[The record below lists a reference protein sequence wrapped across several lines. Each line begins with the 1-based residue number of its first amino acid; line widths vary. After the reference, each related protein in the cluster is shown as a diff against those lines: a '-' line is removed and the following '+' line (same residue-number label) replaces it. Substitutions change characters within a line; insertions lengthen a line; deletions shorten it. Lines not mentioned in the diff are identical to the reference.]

1 MNVQE
6 IEINEAFRAEVR
18 EWMNSHLT
26 GRFASLKHASG
37 LGAEGYDAQLAKEWE
52 QELAKGGW
60 TGIGWSAE
68 HGGRAATLAQQV
80 IFHEEYVSC
89 GGPGRIG
96 HIGETLLAPT
106 LMHYGTPEQ
115 KARFLPGI
123 LAGKD
128 YWAQG
133 YSEPGAGSDLAGIRT
148 RARIDPATGEW
159 VIDGQKVWTSWAH
172 ESGWIFVLA
181 RCDETVVQAAPGNG
195 ARHGG
200 MVLLLVPLH
209 QPGVEV
215 RPIRQI
221 TGTSE
226 FNEVFFDG
234 ARTEG
239 SLHLGPVGD
248 GWKVAMYLLGCERGA
263 STLGQQA
270 HFRYEL
276 NLILELARK
285 NGAARDPLLRQR
297 LAKAALGLQTLRS
310 HALRSSGEGTSQR
323 VASVSKYA
331 WSNWHR
337 DLGELAMEV
346 LGEQGELALSDP
358 ELRPLQ
364 QLWLVSRA
372 DTIYAGTNEI
382 QMNLMAERALGMPR

>member
-1 MNVQE
+1 MNMQE
-6 IEINEAFRAEVR
+6 SEINEAFRAEVR
-18 EWMNSHLT
+18 EWMAQHLM
-26 GRFASLKHASG
+26 GKFAPLKHAAG
-37 LGAEGYDAQLAKEWE
+37 LGSEGYDPQLAKEWE
-52 QELAKGGW
+52 QELAQGGW
-60 TGIGWSAE
+60 TGLGWE
-68 HGGRAATLAQQV
+68 VQYGGRNAPLAQQV
-80 IFHEEYVSC
+80 IFHEEYVRC

-106 LMHYGTPEQ
+106 LMAYGTPEQ
-115 KARFLPGI
+115 KQRFLPGI
-123 LAGKD
+123 LAGTD

-133 YSEPGAGSDLAGIRT
+133 YSEPGAGSDLAAIRT
-148 RARIDPATGEW
+148 KARRDEATGEW

-172 ESGWIFVLA
+172 ESEWIFVLA
-181 RCDETVVQAAPGNG
+181 RTEEGST
-195 ARHGG
+195 RHSGLS
-200 MVLLLVPLH
+200 LLLVPIK
-209 QPGVEV
+209 QASVEV
-215 RPIRQI
+215 RAIRQI
-221 TGTSE
+221 TGGSE

-239 SLHLGPVGD
+239 ALHLGPVGD

-270 HFRYEL
+270 HFRHEL
-276 NLILELARK
+276 DQIIALAK
-285 NGAARDPLLRQR
+285 SNGTARDPLIRQR
-297 LAKAALGLQTLRS
+297 LAKADLGLQTLRA
-310 HALRSSGEGTSQR
+310 HALRSSDENTPFR

-337 DLGELAMEV
+337 DLGELAMDV

-358 ELRPLQ
+358 ALRPLQ

>member
-1 MNVQE
+1 MKMQE
-6 IEINEAFRAEVR
+6 SEINEAFRAEVR
-18 EWMNSHLT
+18 EWMATHLQ
-26 GRFASLKHASG
+26 GRFAPLKHASG
-37 LGAEGYDAQLAKEWE
+37 LGDAGYDAQLAKQWE

-60 TGIGWSAE
+60 TGIGWDSQY
-68 HGGRAATLAQQV
+68 GGRNLPLAQQV
-80 IFHEEYVSC
+80 IFHEEYVRC

-106 LMHYGTPEQ
+106 LMAYGTPEQ

-123 LAGKD
+123 LAGQD

-133 YSEPGAGSDLAGIRT
+133 YSEPGAGSDLAAIRT
-148 RARIDPATGEW
+148 KARRDAATGEW

-172 ESGWIFVLA
+172 ESEWIFVLA
-181 RCDETVVQAAPGNG
+181 RTDEATTVTTAS
-195 ARHGG
+195 ARHQG
-200 MVLLLVPLH
+200 MVLLLVPIK
-209 QPGVEV
+209 QAGVEV

-234 ARTEG
+234 ARTDG
-239 SLHLGPVGD
+239 ALHLGPVGD

-270 HFRYEL
+270 HFRHE
-276 NLILELARK
+276 LELIIDLAKR
-285 NGAARDPLLRQR
+285 NGTAQNPLMRQR
-297 LAKAALGLQTLRS
+297 LAKASLGLQTLRS
-310 HALRSSGEGTSQR
+310 HALRSSGAD
-323 VASVSKYA
+323 ASPRAALVSKYA
-331 WSNWHR
+331 WSNWRR

-346 LGEQGELALSDP
+346 LGEQGELMLEDP
-358 ELRPLQ
+358 ALRPLQ
-364 QLWLVSRA
+364 QLWLESRS

-382 QMNLMAERALGMPR
+382 QMNLMAERGLGMPR

>member
-1 MNVQE
+1 MNMQE
-6 IEINEAFRAEVR
+6 SEINRAFRTEVR
-18 EWMNSHLT
+18 AWMAAHLS
-26 GRFASLKHASG
+26 GRFAALKHVSG
-37 LGAEGYDAQLAKEWE
+37 LGAQGYDAQLAKEWE
-52 QELAKGGW
+52 QELARGGW
-60 TGIGWSAE
+60 TGIGWEAQY
-68 HGGRAATLAQQV
+68 GGRGLPLSQQL
-80 IFHEEYVSC
+80 IFHEEYVRC

-106 LMHYGTPEQ
+106 LMAYGTPEQ

-123 LAGKD
+123 LAGTD

-133 YSEPGAGSDLAGIRT
+133 YSEPGAGSDLAAIRT
-148 RARIDPATGEW
+148 RARRDETTGEW

-172 ESGWIFVLA
+172 ESDWIFVLA
-181 RCDETVVQAAPGNG
+181 RTQEGAAAGG
-195 ARHGG
+195 RHQG

-209 QPGVEV
+209 QPGVEI

-270 HFRYEL
+270 HFRHE
-276 NLILELARK
+276 LELLLALARR

-297 LAKAALGLQTLRS
+297 LAVVALGLQTLRS
-310 HALRSSGEGTSQR
+310 HALRALAADAPAR
-323 VASVSKYA
+323 VTLVSKYA

-337 DLGELAMEV
+337 DLGELAMDV
-346 LGEQGELALSDP
+346 LGDAGLLLQDDADLAA
-358 ELRPLQ
+358 LQ

-382 QMNLMAERALGMPR
+382 QLNLMAERGLGMPR

>member
-1 MNVQE
+1 MKMQE
-6 IEINEAFRAEVR
+6 SEINKAFRTEVR
-18 EWMNSHLT
+18 EWMGRHLT
-26 GRFASLKHASG
+26 GRFAPLKHASG
-37 LGAEGYDAQLAKEWE
+37 LGAEGYDAELAKEWE
-52 QELAKGGW
+52 QELARGGW
-60 TGIGWSAE
+60 TGLGWE
-68 HGGRAATLAQQV
+68 TQYGGRNLPLAQQV
-80 IFHEEYVSC
+80 IFHEEYVRC

-106 LMHYGTPEQ
+106 LMAFGTPEQ
-115 KARFLPGI
+115 KQRFLPGI

-133 YSEPGAGSDLAGIRT
+133 YSEPGAGSDLAAIRT
-148 RARIDPATGEW
+148 KAQRDPATGEW
-159 VIDGQKVWTSWAH
+159 VINGQKVWTSWAH
-172 ESGWIFVLA
+172 ESEWIFVLA
-181 RCDETVVQAAPGNG
+181 RTEEGSS
-195 ARHGG
+195 RHTGLT
-200 MVLLLVPLH
+200 LLLVPLN

-226 FNEVFFDG
+226 FNEVFLDG

-239 SLHLGPVGD
+239 ALHLGPVGD

-276 NLILELARK
+276 DLIIALARR
-285 NGAARDPLLRQR
+285 NGAAGDPLLRQR
-297 LAKAALGLQTLRS
+297 LAKADMGLQTLRA
-310 HALRSSGEGTSQR
+310 HALRASSENTPMR

-337 DLGELAMEV
+337 DLGELAMDV
-346 LGEQGELALSDP
+346 LGEQGELVMTDAA
-358 ELRPLQ
+358 LRPLQ

>member
-1 MNVQE
+1 MKMQE
-6 IEINEAFRAEVR
+6 SEINEAFRAEVR
-18 EWMNSHLT
+18 EWMAQHLQ
-26 GRFASLKHASG
+26 GRFAPLKHASG
-37 LGAEGYDAQLAKEWE
+37 LGAEGYDAQLAKQWE
-52 QELAKGGW
+52 QELALGGW
-60 TGIGWSAE
+60 TGLGWDAQY
-68 HGGRAATLAQQV
+68 GGRGLSLAQQV
-80 IFHEEYVSC
+80 IFHEEYVGC

-106 LMHYGTPEQ
+106 LMAYGTLEQ
-115 KARFLPGI
+115 KQRFLPGI
-123 LAGKD
+123 LAGTD

-133 YSEPGAGSDLAGIRT
+133 YSEPGAGSDLAAIRT
-148 RARIDPATGEW
+148 KACRDATTGEW
-159 VIDGQKVWTSWAH
+159 VINGQKVWTSWAH
-172 ESGWIFVLA
+172 ESEWIFVLA
-181 RCDETVVQAAPGNG
+181 RTDEAGGAAGG
-195 ARHGG
+195 RHAG
-200 MVLLLVPLH
+200 MVLLLVPLK
-209 QPGVEV
+209 QAGVEV

-234 ARTEG
+234 ARTEA

-276 NLILELARK
+276 ELIVALAKR
-285 NGAARDPLLRQR
+285 NGAARDPMLRQR

-310 HALRSSGEGTSQR
+310 HALRSSGEDTPQR

-337 DLGELAMEV
+337 ALGELAMDV
-346 LGEQGELALSDP
+346 LGEQGELALDDP
-358 ELRPLQ
+358 ALAALQ

-382 QMNLMAERALGMPR
+382 QLNLMAERSLGMPR

>member
-1 MNVQE
+1 MKMQE
-6 IEINEAFRAEVR
+6 SEINEAFRAEVR
-18 EWMNSHLT
+18 EWMAQHLT
-26 GRFASLKHASG
+26 GKFAPLKHASG
-37 LGAEGYDAQLAKEWE
+37 LGAEGYDAELAKEWE

-60 TGIGWSAE
+60 TGLGWEARY
-68 HGGRAATLAQQV
+68 GGRNAPLAQQV
-80 IFHEEYVSC
+80 IFHEEYVRC

-106 LMHYGTPEQ
+106 LMAFGTPEQ
-115 KARFLPGI
+115 KQRFLPGI
-123 LAGKD
+123 LAGTD

-148 RARIDPATGEW
+148 KAHRDAGTGEW
-159 VIDGQKVWTSWAH
+159 VINGQKVWTSWAH
-172 ESGWIFVLA
+172 ESEWVFVLA
-181 RCDETVVQAAPGNG
+181 RTDETG
-195 ARHGG
+195 ASTASPRHAG
-200 MVLLLVPLH
+200 MVLLLVPIK
-209 QPGVEV
+209 QAGVEV

-239 SLHLGPVGD
+239 ALHLGPVGD

-276 NLILELARK
+276 DLIIDLAKR
-285 NGAARDPLLRQR
+285 NRAARDPLIRQR
-297 LAKAALGLQTLRS
+297 LAKADMGLQTLRA
-310 HALRSSGEGTSQR
+310 HALRSSDESTPLR

-337 DLGELAMEV
+337 DLGELAMDV
-346 LGEQGELALSDP
+346 LGEQGELVLKEPALAA
-358 ELRPLQ
+358 LQ

>member
-1 MNVQE
+1 MKMQE
-6 IEINEAFRAEVR
+6 SEINEAFRAEVR
-18 EWMNSHLT
+18 EWMAQHLT
-26 GRFASLKHASG
+26 GRFAPLKHASG

-60 TGIGWSAE
+60 TGLGWE
-68 HGGRAATLAQQV
+68 TRYGGRNVPLAQQV
-80 IFHEEYVSC
+80 IFHEEYVRC

-106 LMHYGTPEQ
+106 LMAFGTPEQ
-115 KARFLPGI
+115 KQRFLPGI
-123 LAGKD
+123 LAGTD

-148 RARIDPATGEW
+148 KAHRDAVTGEW
-159 VIDGQKVWTSWAH
+159 VINGQKVWTSWAH
-172 ESGWIFVLA
+172 ESEWVFVLA
-181 RCDETVVQAAPGNG
+181 RTDEVG
-195 ARHGG
+195 ASTASPRHAG
-200 MVLLLVPLH
+200 MVLLLVPIK
-209 QPGVEV
+209 QAGVEV

-239 SLHLGPVGD
+239 ELHLGPVGD

-276 NLILELARK
+276 DLIIDLAKR
-285 NGAARDPLLRQR
+285 NGAARDPLIRQR
-297 LAKAALGLQTLRS
+297 LAKADMGLQTLRA
-310 HALRSSGEGTSQR
+310 HALRSSNESTPFR

-337 DLGELAMEV
+337 DLGELAMDV
-346 LGEQGELALSDP
+346 LGEQGELVLKDP
-358 ELRPLQ
+358 AFSALQ

>member
-1 MNVQE
+1 MKMQE
-6 IEINEAFRAEVR
+6 SEINEAFRAEVR
-18 EWMNSHLT
+18 EWMAQHLT
-26 GRFASLKHASG
+26 GRFAPLKHASG

-60 TGIGWSAE
+60 TGLGWEAQY
-68 HGGRAATLAQQV
+68 GGRNAPLAQQV
-80 IFHEEYVSC
+80 IFHEEYVRC

-106 LMHYGTPEQ
+106 LMAFGTAEQ
-115 KARFLPGI
+115 KQRFLPGI
-123 LAGKD
+123 LAGTD

-148 RARIDPATGEW
+148 RARRDADTGEW
-159 VIDGQKVWTSWAH
+159 VIHGQKVWTSWAH
-172 ESGWIFVLA
+172 ESEWVFVLA
-181 RCDETVVQAAPGNG
+181 RTDEAAAAEVS
-195 ARHGG
+195 ARHAG
-200 MVLLLVPLH
+200 MVLLLVPIR

-239 SLHLGPVGD
+239 TLHLGPVGD

-270 HFRYEL
+270 HFRHEL
-276 NLILELARK
+276 DLIIALSKR
-285 NGAARDPLLRQR
+285 NGAARDPLIRQR
-297 LAKAALGLQTLRS
+297 LAKADMGLQTLRA
-310 HALRSSGEGTSQR
+310 HALRSSDESTPLR

-337 DLGELAMEV
+337 DLGELAMDV
-346 LGEQGELALSDP
+346 LGEQGELVLKEPALAA
-358 ELRPLQ
+358 LQ

-382 QMNLMAERALGMPR
+382 QLNLMAERALGMPR

>member
-1 MNVQE
+1 MKMQE
-6 IEINEAFRAEVR
+6 SEINEAFRAEVR
-18 EWMNSHLT
+18 EWMAQHLT
-26 GRFASLKHASG
+26 GRFAPLKHASG

-60 TGIGWSAE
+60 TGLGWEARY
-68 HGGRAATLAQQV
+68 GGRNAPLAQQV
-80 IFHEEYVSC
+80 IFHEEYVRC

-106 LMHYGTPEQ
+106 LMAFGTAEQ
-115 KARFLPGI
+115 KLRFLPGI
-123 LAGKD
+123 LAGTD

-148 RARIDPATGEW
+148 RARRDADTGEW
-159 VIDGQKVWTSWAH
+159 VIHGQKVWTSWAH
-172 ESGWIFVLA
+172 ESEWVFVLA
-181 RCDETVVQAAPGNG
+181 RTDEAAAAEVS
-195 ARHGG
+195 ARHAG
-200 MVLLLVPLH
+200 MVLLLVPIR

-239 SLHLGPVGD
+239 TLHLGPVGD

-270 HFRYEL
+270 HFRHEL
-276 NLILELARK
+276 DLIIALAKR
-285 NGAARDPLLRQR
+285 NGTARDPLIRQR
-297 LAKAALGLQTLRS
+297 LAKADMGLQTLRA
-310 HALRSSGEGTSQR
+310 HALRSSDESTPLR

-337 DLGELAMEV
+337 DLGELAMDV
-346 LGEQGELALSDP
+346 LGEQGELVLKEPALAA
-358 ELRPLQ
+358 LQ